1 MRIYSFTLFLLLS
14 LTSCITNGQENSESS
29 ENKTYTVVK
38 TEQEWKQQLTEQE
51 YYVLREKGTEY
62 AFSGIYDKFYED
74 GVYLCKACNTPLFQS
89 ENKFNSGTGWPSFDQ
104 AIKNNVGYDT
114 DYDLGYA
121 RTEVHCNT
129 CGGHLGHVFN
139 DGPKNTTGKRYCVN
153 SVSLNFK
160 PQ

>member
-1 MRIYSFTLFLLLS
+1 MRIYSFTLLLLLS